1 MKKER
6 PTGKWKSWIKFL
18 FPTREHDTIR
28 MEKVH
33 SLSWEKELSILMDG
47 GDATQEAKH
56 EHPARQK
63 EKSPAAKPSPEKETV
78 PKEPEL
84 SKRGERYARRRRGL
98 SPDIYSTQYYKST
111 ADEELFNTRSEYRRP
126 PAILS
131 RSNKLTVIFTGHD
144 FTQLVGFR
152 ARYEFVEN
160 LSWPDKPT
168 RRNCDDFL
176 ESYGGQISLDSQKT
190 LLNKN
195 IDCIWL
201 IGRFPAL
208 SRTFDK
214 IYLKVQ
220 EFQLKG
226 VGLRLE
232 VRRGPSS
239 TAERVLMLFDEQLP
253 TQLERKQ
260 PLEGLI
266 TEDHIQPAFYV
277 RLRGY
282 LTINTGL
289 NIVYTQF
296 YRWATALCPGGDGE
310 FHCDNS
316 KCIKSALQ
324 CDGFDHCGDASDE
337 VCHLPDIQFEPP
349 KIDVAGILTL
359 VIGATGIIVLMLT
372 MLAIL
377 SKLYRHGYFGRRRG
391 GRGTAADGHV
401 VATTSA
407 SAMAQEAFC
416 NELAPTI
423 QTIGERRFYILP
435 ENQLNIIE
443 APPTYDTALKHPK
456 VPDNGNQE
464 RLQQQN
470 RRSRSAMA
478 YVYTNEGYHRSP
490 DDNNPPLS
498 PPPFEETIEP
508 STMVSPGQQRHN
520 HKRISS
526 PPPPP
531 ISSSRSH
538 SNPPHLSTSQQI
550 QQLQQQQPPPYPS
563 SSPPPPSTR
572 TPTPLPSQ
580 NHISSSSSSP
590 TSPPQSSRSAAQNS
604 TTTFSPLPPADS
616 SKPETSRSSRSG
628 DDESWV

>member
-1 MKKER
+1 M
-6 PTGKWKSWIKFL
+6 
-18 FPTREHDTIR
+18 
-28 MEKVH
+28 
-33 SLSWEKELSILMDG
+33 
-47 GDATQEAKH
+47 
-56 EHPARQK
+56 
-63 EKSPAAKPSPEKETV
+63 
-78 PKEPEL
+78 
-84 SKRGERYARRRRGL
+84 
-98 SPDIYSTQYYKST
+98 
-111 ADEELFNTRSEYRRP
+111 
-126 PAILS
+126 S
-131 RSNKLTVIFTGHD
+131 RSNKLTVIFNGHD

-152 ARYEFVEN
+152 ARYEFVESLN
-160 LSWPDKPT
+160 WPDKPT

-176 ESYGGQISLDSQKT
+176 ESYGGQITLDSQKT

-266 TEDHIQPAFYV
+266 TEDHLQPAFYV

-289 NIVYTQF
+289 SIVYTQF

-316 KCIKSALQ
+316 KCIKSSLQ
-324 CDGFDHCGDASDE
+324 CDGYDHCGDASDE
-337 VCHLPDIQFEPP
+337 ICHLPDIQYEPP
-349 KIDVAGILTL
+349 KIDVGGILTL
-359 VIGATGIIVLMLT
+359 VIGAAGIIVLMLT

-391 GRGTAADGHV
+391 GRGAATENGGGGI
-401 VATTSA
+401 ATTSA

-443 APPTYDTALKHPK
+443 APPTYDTALKHPR
-456 VPDNGNQE
+456 VPDNGNQD
-464 RLQQQN
+464 RQQNPPPTYDTALKHPRVPDNGNQNRQQN

-490 DDNNPPLS
+490 DDIPPSLS
-498 PPPFEETIEP
+498 PPPFESTEP
-508 STMVSPGQQRHN
+508 PAISALSPCQQRH
-520 HKRISS
+520 HKRITS

-531 ISSSRSH
+531 HLSSSRSH
-538 SNPPHLSTSQQI
+538 SNPPHLSSK
-550 QQLQQQQPPPYPS
+550 QPPPYPS
-563 SSPPPPSTR
+563 TSPPPSIR
-572 TPTPLPSQ
+572 TPTPLPS
-580 NHISSSSSSP
+580 HDPRSSSP
-590 TSPPQSSRSAAQNS
+590 RASTPPSSRSVHANPIIL
-604 TTTFSPLPPADS
+604 SPVPPEIS
-616 SKPETSRSSRSG
+616 SRPETSRSARSG